1 MSEEKFYRRPTLAAL
16 GTALRDGRTNSRTLV
31 DEALARIAD
40 PAGEG
45 KRAFLRVYAEQARA
59 AAEAQDRLRAV
70 GIAGG
75 PLAGLP
81 NSLKD
86 LFDVAGEP
94 TTAGSTALRDAPP
107 APHDA
112 PIVAPLRAARPL

>member
-1 MSEEKFYRRPTLAAL
+1 MSGQASRQPTVAELAVLLRR
-16 GTALRDGRTNSRTLV
+16 GRTSSRVLT

-40 PAGEG
+40 PDGEG

-75 PLAGLP
+75 PLSGIP
-81 NSLKD
+81 ISIKD

-94 TTAGSTALRDAPP
+94 TTAGSMALRDA
-107 APHDA
+107 
-112 PIVAPLRAARPL
+112 

>member
-1 MSEEKFYRRPTLAAL
+1 MSEERFYRQPTLAAL
-16 GTALRDGRTNSRTLV
+16 ATALREGRTSSRALV

-59 AAEAQDRLRAV
+59 AAEAQDRLRAL

-75 PLAGLP
+75 PLAGVP
-81 NSLKD
+81 ISIKV
-86 LFDVAGEP
+86 LFDADGEP
-94 TTAGSTALRDAPP
+94 SPPGPTALPDAPP
-107 APHDA
+107 A
-112 PIVAPLRAARPL
+112 R